1 MVIFV
6 FFVSKVYPLDQT
18 QYTVIGV
25 MSGTSLDGID
35 LACVNFTVGT
45 PWRYSFLATQTVS
58 YSKAWQDKLAAL
70 MTASAEEIQ
79 HVNDLYTDLLAE
91 TIQGFIE
98 HYQLESLDAVCSHG
112 HTLFHEPEK
121 GLTFQLG
128 NQKKLATRLRVKV
141 VCDFRI
147 QDVALGGQGAPLVPI
162 GDRFLFGAYDA
173 CLNLGGFANGSK
185 TISKSIIAYDICAVN
200 TVLNFLAQKKGY
212 PYDPQGSLAAQGC
225 LVKPFYESLEKL
237 DFYTQRTPKS
247 LGMEWVKTTIFPLL
261 ESYKNETVEDLLYTY
276 TLHISNQIG
285 AQFELKQK
293 VLATGG
299 GVKNTFLMKLIQR
312 NSAAIF
318 TIPTEDLID
327 FKEAL
332 IFGLLGV
339 LRLRGE
345 VNCLSSVTG
354 ANKDHSSGK
363 IFY

>member
-1 MVIFV
+1 MVNFV
-6 FFVSKVYPLDQT
+6 FFVLKVYPLEQT
-18 QYTVIGV
+18 QYKVIGV

-35 LACVNFTVGT
+35 LACVNFTIGAS
-45 PWRYSFLATQTVS
+45 WSYSFLATQTVA
-58 YSKAWQDKLAAL
+58 YSSAWQSRLAAL
-70 MTASAEEIQ
+70 MVSSEEEIQ
-79 HVNDLYTDLLAE
+79 EVNDRYTDLLAE
-91 TIQGFIE
+91 TIQKFI
-98 HYQLESLDAVCSHG
+98 YDKQLGALDAVCSHG

-128 NQKKLATRLRVKV
+128 NQKKLAKRLGLKV
-141 VCDFRI
+141 VCDFRV

-162 GDRFLFGAYDA
+162 GDLLLFGAYDA

-212 PYDPQGSLAAQGC
+212 AYDPQGSMAAQGS

-237 DFYTQRTPKS
+237 DYYTKRTPKS
-247 LGMEWVKTTIFPLL
+247 LGMEWVKTTLFPLI
-261 ESYKNETVEDLLYTY
+261 ENHKNEALEDLLYTY
-276 TLHISNQIG
+276 TLHIANQIG
-285 AQFELKQK
+285 AQFETGQK

-299 GVKNTFLMKLIQR
+299 GVKNTFLMKLIKQ
-312 NSAAIF
+312 NSNAVF
-318 TIPTEDLID
+318 TIPNEDLID

-339 LRLRGE
+339 LRLRGQ

-354 ANKDHSSGK
+354 ATQDHSSGK
-363 IFY
+363 IYY